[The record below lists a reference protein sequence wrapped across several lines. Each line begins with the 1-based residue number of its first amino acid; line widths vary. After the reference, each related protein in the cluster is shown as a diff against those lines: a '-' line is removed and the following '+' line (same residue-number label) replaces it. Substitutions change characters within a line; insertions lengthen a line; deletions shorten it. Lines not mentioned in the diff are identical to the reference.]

1 MGVMPGRFSTSSF
14 DGGQPAPAPAPAA
27 PNPDPGNY
35 RLIQERRLGRYVV
48 VEVQYPDATN
58 YEGRKIMIFKARSFE
73 TVVSHNHGVVDPHF
87 SENPKFLSPIARFE
101 PTPQGWRNA
110 IVCAEAMG

>member
-1 MGVMPGRFSTSSF
+1 MGVGYKMSASTF
-14 DGGQPAPAPAPAA
+14 DGGSPAPVVMPL

-73 TVVSHNHGVVDPHF
+73 VVVSKNNGLVDPHF
-87 SENPKFLSPIARFE
+87 SENPAYLSPIARFE

-110 IVCAEAMG
+110 IVCAEAMT